1 MTSVAKNV
9 SNNVIDNYIQRVT
22 EWSHSSQRIPTT
34 EELETIA
41 AELGIEPTEIQS
53 AQKQSND
60 HYIRAQGYMRLK
72 HWDDA
77 IAELQEA
84 VAFNPS
90 NLDMLLSLA
99 SAHMGR
105 WQENHH
111 REDANNIRLRIRQC
125 LAIKPDCDEA
135 LNLLAR
141 LSNSQ
146 KWRGRIV
153 TAILL
158 GLGGVFVGMG
168 SVFLLGDGFP
178 ELFQKQSKF
187 EQLEQQF
194 TQEINT
200 LRREKEALEA
210 ELMASQ
216 RENEQKNERE
226 FSSLENQLSQL
237 QREVT
242 KLQKKIVL
250 LEKEKSSKITPRS
263 SIISPIEPSRPVN

>member
-9 SNNVIDNYIQRVT
+9 SNNVIENYIERVT

-41 AELGIEPTEIQS
+41 AELGIEPTEIQA
-53 AQKQSND
+53 AQKKSND

-90 NLDMLLSLA
+90 HLDMLLSLA

-105 WQENHH
+105 WQETHH

-141 LSNSQ
+141 LSNYQ

-153 TAILL
+153 KAIAV

-187 EQLEQQF
+187 EKLEQTL
-194 TQEINT
+194 TQEINV
-200 LRREKEALEA
+200 LRREKEELQA
-210 ELMASQ
+210 ELMAVEQMNQQTNQ
-216 RENEQKNERE
+216 RNVSR
-226 FSSLENQLSQL
+226 LENRLIQL
-237 QREVT
+237 QQEVT
-242 KLQKKIVL
+242 KLQRKIIAI
-250 LEKEKSSKITPRS
+250 EKEKPSKITPRS
-263 SIISPIEPSRPVN
+263 SIIDPISPSPPLN